1 MKIQRNLHV
10 RYSAYFLTALSAGIL
25 SATACSAQM
34 MDQDL
39 LPPDVTLTSP
49 ASSGGATAAGGA
61 VPGLGGAAQP
71 AAGAAG
77 AATAGAAPPAANLPS
92 APITSRGGRP
102 NIYTPPGQTP
112 KPPAPPTGA
121 SGQGGPPPG
130 GAQGAAP
137 SGPAPDVSHD
147 PIAVIETSK
156 GNITIRLFKSIAPKT
171 VANFIELASSGF
183 YNNLKFHRVE
193 KGFCVQTGDPN
204 GTGTG
209 LYTDPKTKQPRF
221 LPLETS
227 PYLKHN
233 GPGVVAMAR
242 YGSSPNSASCQFYI
256 TLGAQPTLDGQY
268 SVFGGVLSG
277 MDVVNSIVVGDQM
290 KLVTV
295 QMPQ

>member
-1 MKIQRNLHV
+1 MKTIKNIRLHL
-10 RYSAYFLTALSAGIL
+10 FTAALAAAVL
-25 SATACSAQM
+25 SATYATDSGAQM
-34 MDQDL
+34 IDQDL
-39 LPPDVTLTSP
+39 LPPDVTLTNPS
-49 ASSGGATAAGGA
+49 SSGTATAAAGGTA
-61 VPGLGGAAQP
+61 PGLS
-71 AAGAAG
+71 G
-77 AATAGAAPPAANLPS
+77 AATAAPAGNASAAPSATNLPS
-92 APITSRGGRP
+92 GPITSRTGHP
-102 NIYTPPGQTP
+102 NIYNPPGAPP
-112 KPPAPPTGA
+112 KPPAPPVG
-121 SGQGGPPPG
+121 SS
-130 GAQGAAP
+130 AQGTPAAAAPNAPP

-147 PIAVIETSK
+147 PIAVIETNK

-242 YGSSPNSASCQFYI
+242 YGSSADSASCQFYI
-256 TLGAQPTLDGQY
+256 TLGAQPALDGQY
-268 SVFGGVLSG
+268 SIFGGVISG
-277 MDVVNSIVVGDQM
+277 MDVVNSIVIGDQM
-290 KLVTV
+290 KVVTLE
-295 QMPQ
+295 MP

>member
-1 MKIQRNLHV
+1 MKTIKNNRIN
-10 RYSAYFLTALSAGIL
+10 FLATTLAPIALSFL
-25 SATACSAQM
+25 CATNSGAQM
-34 MDQDL
+34 IDQDL
-39 LPPDVTLTSP
+39 LPPDVTLTNP
-49 ASSGGATAAGGA
+49 AASGAAAGAAGGA
-61 VPGLGGAAQP
+61 VPGLGGAATATP
-71 AAGAAG
+71 AGQ
-77 AATAGAAPPAANLPS
+77 ATAAAAAPAANVPTG
-92 APITSRGGRP
+92 PVTSRGGHP
-102 NIYTPPGQTP
+102 NIYTPPGAAP

-121 SGQGGPPPG
+121 SGQGAPPAGAQSAAPPG
-130 GAQGAAP
+130 A
-137 SGPAPDVSHD
+137 APDVSHD
-147 PIAVIETSK
+147 PIAVIETNK

-209 LYTDPKTKQPRF
+209 LYTDPQTKQPRF

-256 TLGAQPTLDGQY
+256 TLGAQPSLDGQY
-268 SVFGGVLSG
+268 SVFGGVISG
-277 MDVVNSIVVGDQM
+277 MDVVNNIVVGDQM
-290 KLVTV
+290 KLVTLE
-295 QMPQ
+295 MP

>member
-1 MKIQRNLHV
+1 MKTFKNTRKNLF
-10 RYSAYFLTALSAGIL
+10 AATLATLALSATC
-25 SATACSAQM
+25 ATRCSAQM
-34 MDQDL
+34 IDQDL
-39 LPPDVTLTSP
+39 LPPDVTLTNPS
-49 ASSGGATAAGGA
+49 ASGAAAAAAGGA
-61 VPGLGGAAQP
+61 VPGLGGTAP
-71 AAGAAG
+71 AAAPAA
-77 AATAGAAPPAANLPS
+77 AANLPT

-102 NIYTPPGQTP
+102 NIYTPPGAAP

-121 SGQGGPPPG
+121 SGQGTPPAGPQGTAPP
-130 GAQGAAP
+130 
-137 SGPAPDVSHD
+137 GPAPDVSHD
-147 PIAVIETSK
+147 PIAVIETNK

-209 LYTDPKTKQPRF
+209 LYTDPQTKQPRF

-256 TLGAQPTLDGQY
+256 TLGSQPSLDGQY
-268 SVFGGVLSG
+268 SVFGGVISG
-277 MDVVNSIVVGDQM
+277 MDVVNNIVVGDQM
-290 KLVTV
+290 KLVTLE
-295 QMPQ
+295 MP

>member
-1 MKIQRNLHV
+1 MKFNTRKNSLFAATFATV
-10 RYSAYFLTALSAGIL
+10 IL
-25 SATACSAQM
+25 STLGATKCSAQM
-34 MDQDL
+34 IDQDL
-39 LPPDVTLTSP
+39 LPPDVTLTNQAPSTGA
-49 ASSGGATAAGGA
+49 ASGGA
-61 VPGLGGAAQP
+61 VPGLGGAAP
-71 AAGAAG
+71 AATATPAGAA
-77 AATAGAAPPAANLPS
+77 AAAPSAANLPTG
-92 APITSRGGRP
+92 PVTSRAGHP
-102 NIYTPPGQTP
+102 NIYTPAGAPP
-112 KPPAPPTGA
+112 KPPAPPTGSSA
-121 SGQGGPPPG
+121 QGAPPAGAQNAPPPG
-130 GAQGAAP
+130 P
-137 SGPAPDVSHD
+137 PPDVSHD
-147 PIAVIETSK
+147 PIAIIETNK

-233 GPGVVAMAR
+233 CPGVVAMAR

-256 TLGAQPTLDGQY
+256 TLGAQPSLDGQY
-268 SVFGGVLSG
+268 SVFGGVISG

-290 KLVTV
+290 KLVTLE
-295 QMPQ
+295 MP